1 MDREAFK
8 QRMQSLKSYREQ
20 NPGKGYLDWKASL
33 PDNLQDDSSYNL
45 KRAYELGYEPEYIE
59 EDRSYH
65 LPTRDSE
72 TGEILKKPW
81 HPTFL
86 IGLQE
91 DAKLGYYPQTIDG
104 TTYTTTWEGN
114 ENPIYKYADGGEVS
128 EEVKNKTEFHRNWYA
143 PRVDLLGK
151 NKKQLGTSL
160 INQLSSD
167 NYLGKKE
174 YNRIINNI
182 SKIPEVD
189 RVTANDEQIDRI
201 VKSINQSVD
210 SDNTINKEDALKYHR
225 LLNKATTYFGD
236 PSFIYYNKQSPEIKV
251 HERTHASDA
260 YVQEQLIRQRN
271 IEGKKS
277 NSYYD
282 NPSEI
287 YSRLMEVRYMNHLNP
302 LEIIT
307 DDKIEELRENGK
319 DSNLLNNYNN
329 EDLKFLFNDIALN
342 QNNKSDNILHA
353 KNGGEIPPEPIP
365 YKGKLYT
372 DRYGKKYTEQ
382 QVAEYYQDGTDE
394 IDRFTGGPL
403 VRGLKPLLDL
413 EDAANFTPVGDAV
426 AAYDVY
432 DAVSNRDWSGAGLA
446 ALGLVPFMPM
456 TVKQF
461 RSKYKG
467 ITPKTKS
474 KGGYGHNFN
483 TSVNKNITNNQLDN
497 IINTSAEDLA
507 KRTKAVNQS
516 YNAAERLMDDP
527 EYITRANQVKRQFG
541 DDYTTAYADI
551 INAYN
556 DDPTKLPKLAEIN
569 DKLSSATGT
578 MYKDMDN
585 NGEFYYGI
593 NPKRTKLGNY
603 LTEHEWSHYI
613 DMLKAGDLPSADAG
627 NNMFYQMSKD
637 IINGIDNRDWYFTQP
652 TEQKAHMNQLREY
665 MFNNGHISRRGQAVS
680 PKMMKKVI
688 EEVSNI
694 DSMREVARASR
705 QFNNI
710 NKYTR
715 WFNAIPLLGLGAA
728 AVYRGKEE

>member
-1 MDREAFK
+1 
-8 QRMQSLKSYREQ
+8 
-20 NPGKGYLDWKASL
+20 
-33 PDNLQDDSSYNL
+33 
-45 KRAYELGYEPEYIE
+45 
-59 EDRSYH
+59 
-65 LPTRDSE
+65 
-72 TGEILKKPW
+72 
-81 HPTFL
+81 
-86 IGLQE
+86 
-91 DAKLGYYPQTIDG
+91 
-104 TTYTTTWEGN
+104 
-114 ENPIYKYADGGEVS
+114 
-128 EEVKNKTEFHRNWYA
+128 
-143 PRVDLLGK
+143 
-151 NKKQLGTSL
+151 
-160 INQLSSD
+160 
-167 NYLGKKE
+167 
-174 YNRIINNI
+174 
-182 SKIPEVD
+182 
-189 RVTANDEQIDRI
+189 
-201 VKSINQSVD
+201 
-210 SDNTINKEDALKYHR
+210 
-225 LLNKATTYFGD
+225 
-236 PSFIYYNKQSPEIKV
+236 
-251 HERTHASDA
+251 
-260 YVQEQLIRQRN
+260 
-271 IEGKKS
+271 
-277 NSYYD
+277 
-282 NPSEI
+282 
-287 YSRLMEVRYMNHLNP
+287 
-302 LEIIT
+302 
-307 DDKIEELRENGK
+307 
-319 DSNLLNNYNN
+319 
-329 EDLKFLFNDIALN
+329 
-342 QNNKSDNILHA
+342 
-353 KNGGEIPPEPIP
+353 
-365 YKGKLYT
+365 
-372 DRYGKKYTEQ
+372 
-382 QVAEYYQDGTDE
+382 
-394 IDRFTGGPL
+394 
-403 VRGLKPLLDL
+403 
-413 EDAANFTPVGDAV
+413 
-426 AAYDVY
+426 
-432 DAVSNRDWSGAGLA
+432 
-446 ALGLVPFMPM
+446 M

-603 LTEHEWSHYI
+603 LTEHEWSHYT

-710 NKYTR
+710 NKYTK
-715 WFNAIPLLGLGAA
+715 WFNSIPLLGVGALG
-728 AVYRGKEE
+728 VYSNENTNNQ

>member
-1 MDREAFK
+1 MNREAFK
-8 QRMQSLKSYREQ
+8 QRMQNLKSYREQ
-20 NPGKGYLDWKASL
+20 NPGKGYWDFK
-33 PDNLQDDSSYNL
+33 SY
-45 KRAYELGYEPEYIE
+45 E
-59 EDRSYH
+59 
-65 LPTRDSE
+65 
-72 TGEILKKPW
+72 
-81 HPTFL
+81 
-86 IGLQE
+86 
-91 DAKLGYYPQTIDG
+91 
-104 TTYTTTWEGN
+104 
-114 ENPIYKYADGGEVS
+114 DGGEVPPT
-128 EEVKNKTEFHRNWYA
+128 NKPT
-143 PRVDLLGK
+143 
-151 NKKQLGTSL
+151 
-160 INQLSSD
+160 
-167 NYLGKKE
+167 
-174 YNRIINNI
+174 II
-182 SKIPEVD
+182 
-189 RVTANDEQIDRI
+189 
-201 VKSINQSVD
+201 
-210 SDNTINKEDALKYHR
+210 
-225 LLNKATTYFGD
+225 
-236 PSFIYYNKQSPEIKV
+236 
-251 HERTHASDA
+251 
-260 YVQEQLIRQRN
+260 
-271 IEGKKS
+271 
-277 NSYYD
+277 
-282 NPSEI
+282 
-287 YSRLMEVRYMNHLNP
+287 
-302 LEIIT
+302 
-307 DDKIEELRENGK
+307 
-319 DSNLLNNYNN
+319 
-329 EDLKFLFNDIALN
+329 
-342 QNNKSDNILHA
+342 
-353 KNGGEIPPEPIP
+353 EPIP
-365 YKGKLYT
+365 YKGKLYS
-372 DRYGKKYTEQ
+372 DRYGRKYTEE
-382 QVAEYYQDGTDE
+382 QVYDYYNNGTDE

-603 LTEHEWSHYI
+603 LTEHEWSHYT

-728 AVYRGKEE
+728 AMYNNNQKE

>member
-1 MDREAFK
+1 MNREAFK

-33 PDNLQDDSSYNL
+33 PDNLQDESSYNL
-45 KRAYELGYEPEYIE
+45 QRAYELGYEPEYVE

-65 LPTRDSE
+65 LPTRDQE

-91 DAKLGYYPQTIDG
+91 DAKLGYYPQTING

-114 ENPIYKYADGGEVS
+114 ENPIYKYADGGEVPPT
-128 EEVKNKTEFHRNWYA
+128 NKPT
-143 PRVDLLGK
+143 
-151 NKKQLGTSL
+151 
-160 INQLSSD
+160 
-167 NYLGKKE
+167 
-174 YNRIINNI
+174 II
-182 SKIPEVD
+182 
-189 RVTANDEQIDRI
+189 
-201 VKSINQSVD
+201 
-210 SDNTINKEDALKYHR
+210 
-225 LLNKATTYFGD
+225 
-236 PSFIYYNKQSPEIKV
+236 
-251 HERTHASDA
+251 
-260 YVQEQLIRQRN
+260 
-271 IEGKKS
+271 
-277 NSYYD
+277 
-282 NPSEI
+282 
-287 YSRLMEVRYMNHLNP
+287 
-302 LEIIT
+302 
-307 DDKIEELRENGK
+307 
-319 DSNLLNNYNN
+319 
-329 EDLKFLFNDIALN
+329 
-342 QNNKSDNILHA
+342 
-353 KNGGEIPPEPIP
+353 EPIP
-365 YKGKLYT
+365 YKGKLYS
-372 DRYGKKYTEQ
+372 DRYGRKYTEE
-382 QVAEYYQDGTDE
+382 QVYDYYNNGTDE

-413 EDAANFTPVGDAV
+413 EDAVNFTPVGDAV

-603 LTEHEWSHYI
+603 LTEHEWSHYT

-728 AVYRGKEE
+728 AMYNNNQKE

>member
-1 MDREAFK
+1 MNREAFK
-8 QRMQSLKSYREQ
+8 QRMQNLKSYREQ
-20 NPGKGYLDWKASL
+20 NPGKGYWDFK
-33 PDNLQDDSSYNL
+33 SY
-45 KRAYELGYEPEYIE
+45 E
-59 EDRSYH
+59 
-65 LPTRDSE
+65 
-72 TGEILKKPW
+72 
-81 HPTFL
+81 
-86 IGLQE
+86 
-91 DAKLGYYPQTIDG
+91 
-104 TTYTTTWEGN
+104 
-114 ENPIYKYADGGEVS
+114 DGGEVPPT
-128 EEVKNKTEFHRNWYA
+128 NKPT
-143 PRVDLLGK
+143 
-151 NKKQLGTSL
+151 
-160 INQLSSD
+160 
-167 NYLGKKE
+167 
-174 YNRIINNI
+174 II
-182 SKIPEVD
+182 
-189 RVTANDEQIDRI
+189 
-201 VKSINQSVD
+201 
-210 SDNTINKEDALKYHR
+210 
-225 LLNKATTYFGD
+225 
-236 PSFIYYNKQSPEIKV
+236 
-251 HERTHASDA
+251 
-260 YVQEQLIRQRN
+260 
-271 IEGKKS
+271 
-277 NSYYD
+277 
-282 NPSEI
+282 
-287 YSRLMEVRYMNHLNP
+287 
-302 LEIIT
+302 
-307 DDKIEELRENGK
+307 
-319 DSNLLNNYNN
+319 
-329 EDLKFLFNDIALN
+329 
-342 QNNKSDNILHA
+342 
-353 KNGGEIPPEPIP
+353 EPIP
-365 YKGKLYT
+365 YKGKLYS
-372 DRYGKKYTEQ
+372 DRYGRKYTEE
-382 QVAEYYQDGTDE
+382 QVQDYYNNGTDE

-426 AAYDVY
+426 AAY
-432 DAVSNRDWSGAGLA
+432 
-446 ALGLVPFMPM
+446 
-456 TVKQF
+456 
-461 RSKYKG
+461 
-467 ITPKTKS
+467 
-474 KGGYGHNFN
+474 
-483 TSVNKNITNNQLDN
+483 NQLDN

-603 LTEHEWSHYI
+603 LTEHEWSHYT